1 MLVLT
6 RKQDESIM
14 IGDEIEITVLELHE
28 NHVRLGVS
36 APREIPVHRKE
47 IYIAIQEENILAAS
61 PGRDVGPLEGL
72 LRKGS
77 DPKTSS

>member
-14 IGDEIEITVLELHE
+14 IGDEIEITVLEIHE
-28 NHVRLGVS
+28 NHIRLGVS

-61 PGRDVGPLEGL
+61 PGKDVGPLEGL
-72 LRKGS
+72 LRKGP
-77 DPKTSS
+77 DPKISS